1 MKTVVLKLEETAI
14 GDFEKLG
21 VYRINL
27 NRNATIDNTGFIN
40 LAVQTGNVSIIT
52 ISNAEFY
59 QDAETT
65 QSLGQQYIMPAG
77 FSTLYFKV
85 TGGNPYIEITNLYNI
100 LTLGGVG
107 TAPNYLFGDDSSRVN
122 GYIYTSDLYKLINLE
137 TLSISLSGLVGE
149 VANIPQQ
156 ITDLRTEI
164 TGLTGSL
171 ADLKPTNLKVLRF
184 RQQQVTGRYSDLTGK
199 SIRTAILDLPL
210 VTGDIIDFLNVSDLI
225 SLSIGNHV
233 SPTIAP
239 AYPVTCALS
248 SVLYF
253 QNLTQFSIKRVHLT
267 RAVLLNTLKSL
278 TQTTW
283 NANPGTQVELTTTM
297 SQSDYNSDTE
307 IQSAVTALK
316 AVLKGNFVINFA

>member
-52 ISNAEFY
+52 ISNGEFY

-65 QSLGQQYIMPAG
+65 QSLGQSYILPAG
-77 FSTLYFKV
+77 TTKFYFKV
-85 TGGNPYIEITNLYNI
+85 TGGNPYIEITNIYNI
-100 LTLGGVG
+100 LGLGSISDVSS
-107 TAPNYLFGDDSSRVN
+107 YLFGEDASRVS
-122 GYIYTSDLYKLINLE
+122 GYVYTSDLYKLTGLKNLFV
-137 TLSISLSGLVGE
+137 SKSGLVGE

-171 ADLKPTNLKVLRF
+171 ADLKPTTLNVLRF
-184 RQQQVTGRYSDLTGK
+184 RQTQVTGKYSDFAGK
-199 SIRTAILDLPL
+199 NIRTAILDLPL
-210 VTGDIIDFLNVSDLI
+210 VTGDIIDFLNVGDLI
-225 SLSIGNHV
+225 SLSIGNPV
-233 SPTIAP
+233 LTTIAP

-248 SVLYF
+248 SARYF
-253 QNLTQFSIKRVHLT
+253 QKLTQFSIKRVHLT
-267 RAVLLNTLKSL
+267 RAVLLSTLQSL

-283 NANPGTQVELTTTM
+283 NAYSGTQVELTTTM
-297 SQSDYNSDTE
+297 SQSDYNADTE

>member
-52 ISNAEFY
+52 ISNGEFY

-65 QSLGQQYIMPAG
+65 QSLGQSYILPAG
-77 FSTLYFKV
+77 TTKFYFKV
-85 TGGNPYIEITNLYNI
+85 TGGNPYIEITNIYNI
-100 LTLGGVG
+100 LGLGSISDVSS
-107 TAPNYLFGDDSSRVN
+107 YLFGEDTSRVS
-122 GYIYTSDLYKLINLE
+122 GYVYTSDLYKLTGLK
-137 TLSISLSGLVGE
+137 TLFVSESGLVGE

-171 ADLKPTNLKVLRF
+171 ADLKPTTLNMLRF
-184 RQQQVTGRYSDLTGK
+184 RQTQVTGKYSDFAGK
-199 SIRTAILDLPL
+199 NIRTAILDLPL
-210 VTGDIIDFLNVSDLI
+210 VTGDIIDFLNVGDLI
-225 SLSIGNHV
+225 SLSIGNPV
-233 SPTIAP
+233 LTTIAP

-248 SVLYF
+248 SARYF
-253 QNLTQFSIKRVHLT
+253 QKLTQFSIKRVHLT
-267 RAVLLNTLKSL
+267 RAVLLSTLQSL

-283 NANPGTQVELTTTM
+283 NAYSGTQVELTTTM
-297 SQSDYNSDTE
+297 SQSDYNADTE

>member
-52 ISNAEFY
+52 ISNGEFY

-65 QSLGQQYIMPAG
+65 QSLGQSYILPAG
-77 FSTLYFKV
+77 TTKFYFKV
-85 TGGNPYIEITNLYNI
+85 TGGNPYIEITNIYNI
-100 LTLGGVG
+100 LGLGSISDVSS
-107 TAPNYLFGDDSSRVN
+107 YLFGEDASRVN

-137 TLSISLSGLVGE
+137 TLIISLSGLVGE

-184 RQQQVTGRYSDLTGK
+184 RQRQVTGRYSDLAGK

-233 SPTIAP
+233 LPTIAP

>member
-27 NRNATIDNTGFIN
+27 NRNAIIDNTGFIN

-52 ISNAEFY
+52 ISNGEFY

-65 QSLGQQYIMPAG
+65 QSLGQSYILPAG
-77 FSTLYFKV
+77 KTKFYFKV
-85 TGGNPYIEITNLYNI
+85 TGGNPYIEITNIYNI
-100 LTLGGVG
+100 LGLGSVSDVSS
-107 TAPNYLFGDDSSRVN
+107 YLFGEDASQVS
-122 GYIYTSDLYKLINLE
+122 GYVYTSDLYKLTGLKNLFV
-137 TLSISLSGLVGE
+137 SNSGLVGE

-171 ADLKPTNLKVLRF
+171 ADLKPTTLNVLRF
-184 RQQQVTGRYSDLTGK
+184 RQTQVTGKYSDFAGK
-199 SIRTAILDLPL
+199 NIRTAILDLPL
-210 VTGDIIDFLNVSDLI
+210 VTGDIIDFLNVGDLI
-225 SLSIGNHV
+225 RLSIGNPI
-233 SPTIAP
+233 STTIAP

-248 SVLYF
+248 SARYF
-253 QNLTQFSIKRVHLT
+253 QKLTQFSIKRVHLT
-267 RAVLLNTLKSL
+267 RAVLLSTLQSL

-283 NANPGTQVELTTTM
+283 NAYSGTQVELTTTM

>member
-1 MKTVVLKLEETAI
+1 MRTVVLKLEETAI
-14 GDFEKLG
+14 GEFEKLG

-27 NRNATIDNTGFIN
+27 NRNATVDNVGFIV
-40 LAVQTGNVSIIT
+40 LSALTTNVSVMT
-52 ISNAEFY
+52 IVNAEFY

-77 FSTLYFKV
+77 ISTLYFKV
-85 TGGNPYIEITNLYNI
+85 TGGNPYIEISNPYNI
-100 LTLGGVG
+100 NMFGGSE
-107 TAPNYLFGDDSSRVN
+107 NYLFGEGSSRAN
-122 GYIYTSDLYKLINLE
+122 GYIYTDDLYKLTGLR
-137 TLSISLSGLVGE
+137 TLWTALSGLVGE
-149 VANIPQQ
+149 VGNIPEY

-184 RQQQVTGRYSDLTGK
+184 RQQQVTGRYSDLAGK

-210 VTGDIIDFLNVSDLI
+210 VTGDIIDFLNVRDLT
-225 SLSIGNHV
+225 SLSIGNHAL
-233 SPTIAP
+233 PTIAP

-267 RAVLLNTLKSL
+267 RAVLLSTLKSL

-283 NANPGTQVELTTTM
+283 NANPRTQVELTTTM

-307 IQSAVTALK
+307 IQSAVTVLK

>member
-1 MKTVVLKLEETAI
+1 MRTVVLKLEETAI
-14 GDFEKLG
+14 GEFEKLG

-27 NRNATIDNTGFIN
+27 NRNATVDNVGFID
-40 LAVQTGNVSIIT
+40 LSALTTNVSVMT
-52 ISNAEFY
+52 IVNAEFY

-77 FSTLYFKV
+77 SSTLYFKV
-85 TGGNPYIEITNLYNI
+85 TGGNPYIEISNPYNI
-100 LTLGGVG
+100 NMFGGSG
-107 TAPNYLFGDDSSRVN
+107 NYLFGEGSSRAN
-122 GYIYTSDLYKLINLE
+122 GYIYTDDLYKLTGLR
-137 TLSISLSGLVGE
+137 TLWTALSELVGE
-149 VANIPQQ
+149 VGNIPEY

-184 RQQQVTGRYSDLTGK
+184 RQQQVTGRYSDLAGK

-210 VTGDIIDFLNVSDLI
+210 VTGDIIDFLNVRDLT
-225 SLSIGNHV
+225 SLSIGNHAL
-233 SPTIAP
+233 PTIAP

-248 SVLYF
+248 SARYF
-253 QNLTQFSIKRVHLT
+253 QKLTQFSIKRVHLT

>member
-14 GDFEKLG
+14 GGFEKLG
-21 VYRINL
+21 AYRINL
-27 NRNATIDNTGFIN
+27 NRNAAIDNMGFICLSVN
-40 LAVQTGNVSIIT
+40 SANVSVMT
-52 ISNAEFY
+52 IVNGEFY
-59 QDAETT
+59 QDSEAT
-65 QSLGQQYIMPAG
+65 QPLGQTYILPAG
-77 FSTLYFKV
+77 TTKFYFKV
-85 TGGNPYIEITNLYNI
+85 TGGNPYIEITNLYNV
-100 LTLGGVG
+100 LALGDVG
-107 TAPNYLFGDDSSRVN
+107 TTPNYLFGDDSSRVN

-137 TLSISLSGLVGE
+137 ALSISLSGLVGE

-184 RQQQVTGRYSDLTGK
+184 RQQQVTGRYSDLAGK
-199 SIRTAILDLPL
+199 SIRMAILDLPL
-210 VTGDIIDFLNVSDLI
+210 VTGDIIDFLNVRDLT
-225 SLSIGNHV
+225 SLSIGNHAL
-233 SPTIAP
+233 PTIAP

-278 TQTTW
+278 TRTTW
-283 NANPGTQVELTTTM
+283 NANQRTQVELTTTM

>member
-14 GDFEKLG
+14 GEFEKLG

-27 NRNATIDNTGFIN
+27 NRNATVDNVGLIHLSALT
-40 LAVQTGNVSIIT
+40 ANVSVMT
-52 ISNAEFY
+52 IVNAEFY

-85 TGGNPYIEITNLYNI
+85 TGGNPYIEISNPYNI
-100 LTLGGVG
+100 NMFGGSK
-107 TAPNYLFGDDSSRVN
+107 NYLFGEGSSRAN
-122 GYIYTSDLYKLINLE
+122 GYIYTDDLYKLINLE

-156 ITDLRTEI
+156 ITDFRAEN

-171 ADLKPTNLKVLRF
+171 ADFKPTNLATLRF
-184 RQQQVTGRYSDLTGK
+184 RQQQVTGRYSNLAGK
-199 SIRTAILDLPL
+199 SIRMAILDLPL
-210 VTGDIIDFLNVSDLI
+210 VTGDIIDFLNVRDLT
-225 SLSIGNHV
+225 SLSIGN
-233 SPTIAP
+233 PILTTIAP

-253 QNLTQFSIKRVHLT
+253 QNLTRFSIKRVHLT

-283 NANPGTQVELTTTM
+283 NANQGTQVELTTTM

>member
-14 GDFEKLG
+14 GEFEKLG

-27 NRNATIDNTGFIN
+27 NRNATVDNVGFIH
-40 LAVQTGNVSIIT
+40 LSALTANVSVMT
-52 ISNAEFY
+52 IVNAEFY
-59 QDAETT
+59 QDSEAT
-65 QSLGQQYIMPAG
+65 QPLGQQYIMPAG
-77 FSTLYFKV
+77 ISTLYFKV
-85 TGGNPYIEITNLYNI
+85 TGGNPYIEISNPYNI
-100 LTLGGVG
+100 NMFGDSG
-107 TAPNYLFGDDSSRVN
+107 NYLFGEGSSRAN

-137 TLSISLSGLVGE
+137 TLIISLSGLVGE
-149 VANIPQQ
+149 VANIPRQ

-184 RQQQVTGRYSDLTGK
+184 RQQQVTGRYSDLAGK
-199 SIRTAILDLPL
+199 SIRMAIFDLPL
-210 VTGDIIDFLNVSDLI
+210 VTGDIIDFLNVGNLI
-225 SLSIGNHV
+225 SLSIGNPV
-233 SPTIAP
+233 STTIAP

-248 SVLYF
+248 FTRYF

-267 RAVLLNTLKSL
+267 RAVLLNTLQSL

-283 NANPGTQVELTTTM
+283 DANSGTQVELTTTM
-297 SQSDYNSDTE
+297 SQSDYNNDTE

>member
-14 GDFEKLG
+14 GEFKKLG
-21 VYRINL
+21 IYRINL
-27 NRNATIDNTGFIN
+27 NRNAAIDNMGFIYLSVN
-40 LAVQTGNVSIIT
+40 SANVSVMT
-52 ISNAEFY
+52 IVNGEFY
-59 QDAETT
+59 QDSEAT
-65 QSLGQQYIMPAG
+65 QPLGQTYIMPSG
-77 FSTLYFKV
+77 FSMLWFKV

-184 RQQQVTGRYSDLTGK
+184 RQQQVTGRYSDLAGK

>member
-27 NRNATIDNTGFIN
+27 NRNATIDNVGFIHLSAD
-40 LAVQTGNVSIIT
+40 LANISVMT
-52 ISNAEFY
+52 IVNGKFY
-59 QDAETT
+59 QDSGTT
-65 QSLGQQYIMPAG
+65 QPLGQTYIMPSG
-77 FSTLYFKV
+77 FSTLWFKV

-100 LTLGGVG
+100 LTLGGSG
-107 TAPNYLFGDDSSRVN
+107 NYLFGDGPSRVN
-122 GYIYTSDLYKLINLE
+122 GCINTSDLHKLTSLKTIW
-137 TLSISLSGLVGE
+137 TSISGLVGD

-156 ITDLRTEI
+156 ITDFRAED

-171 ADLKPTNLKVLRF
+171 ADFKPTNLTHLRF
-184 RQQQVTGRYSDLTGK
+184 RQLQVTGQYSDFAGK
-199 SIRTAILDLPL
+199 SIGTAIFDLPL
-210 VTGDIIDFLNVSDLI
+210 VTGDIIDFLNVNDLI
-225 SLSIGNHV
+225 SLSIGNPV
-233 SPTIAP
+233 LTTIAP

-248 SVLYF
+248 SAQYF
-253 QNLTQFSIKRVHLT
+253 QKLTQFSIKRVHLT
-267 RAVLLNTLKSL
+267 RAVLLSTLQSL

-283 NANPGTQVELTTTM
+283 NAYSGTQVELTTTM
-297 SQSDYNSDTE
+297 SQSDYNADTE

>member
-27 NRNATIDNTGFIN
+27 NRNATIDNVGFIN
-40 LAVQTGNVSIIT
+40 LSALTANVSVMT
-52 ISNAEFY
+52 IVNAEFY

-85 TGGNPYIEITNLYNI
+85 TGGNPYIEISNPYNI
-100 LTLGGVG
+100 NKLGGLDF
-107 TAPNYLFGDDSSRVN
+107 LFGEGSSRVN
-122 GYIYTSDLYKLINLE
+122 GYIYTDDLYKLAGLR
-137 TLSISLSGLVGE
+137 TLWTSLSGLVGE
-149 VANIPQQ
+149 VGNIPEY
-156 ITDLRTEI
+156 ITDLRVENA
-164 TGLTGSL
+164 GLSGSL
-171 ADLKPTNLKVLRF
+171 ADLKPEVLTMLRF
-184 RQQQVTGRYSDLTGK
+184 RQTGVTGRYSDLAGK
-199 SIRTAILDLPL
+199 SIRTAILGLPL
-210 VTGDIIDFLNVSDLI
+210 VTGDIIDFLNVSDLK
-225 SLSIGNHV
+225 SLSIGLPT
-233 SPTIAP
+233 STTIAP

-253 QNLTQFSIKRVHLT
+253 QNLTQFSIKWVHLT
-267 RAVLLNTLKSL
+267 RAVLLSTLQSL

-283 NANPGTQVELTTTM
+283 NAYSGTQVELTTTM
-297 SQSDYNSDTE
+297 SQSDYNADTE

-316 AVLKGNFVINFA
+316 TVLKGNFVINFA

>member
-27 NRNATIDNTGFIN
+27 NRNAIIDNTGFIN

-52 ISNAEFY
+52 ISNGEFY

-65 QSLGQQYIMPAG
+65 QSLGQSYILPAG
-77 FSTLYFKV
+77 TTKFYFKV
-85 TGGNPYIEITNLYNI
+85 TGGNPYIEITNIYNI
-100 LTLGGVG
+100 LGLGSVFDVSS
-107 TAPNYLFGDDSSRVN
+107 YLFGEDASQVS
-122 GYIYTSDLYKLINLE
+122 GYVYTSDLYKLTGLKNLFV
-137 TLSISLSGLVGE
+137 SKSGLVGE

-171 ADLKPTNLKVLRF
+171 ADLKPTTLKVLRF
-184 RQQQVTGRYSDLTGK
+184 RQTQVTGKYSDFAGK
-199 SIRTAILDLPL
+199 NIRTAILDLPL
-210 VTGDIIDFLNVSDLI
+210 VTGDIIDFLNVGDLI
-225 SLSIGNHV
+225 SLSIGN
-233 SPTIAP
+233 PILTTIAP

-248 SVLYF
+248 SARYF
-253 QNLTQFSIKRVHLT
+253 QKLTQFSIKRVHLT
-267 RAVLLNTLKSL
+267 RAVLLSTLQSL

-283 NANPGTQVELTTTM
+283 NAYSGTQVELTTTM
-297 SQSDYNSDTE
+297 SQSDYNADTE

>member
-14 GDFEKLG
+14 GEFEKLG

-27 NRNATIDNTGFIN
+27 NRNAAIDNMGFIYLSVN
-40 LAVQTGNVSIIT
+40 YANVSVMT
-52 ISNAEFY
+52 IVNGEFY
-59 QDAETT
+59 QDSEAT
-65 QSLGQQYIMPAG
+65 QPLGQTYIMPSG
-77 FSTLYFKV
+77 FSMLWFKV
-85 TGGNPYIEITNLYNI
+85 TGGNPYIEITNLYNV
-100 LTLGGVG
+100 LALGGVG
-107 TAPNYLFGDDSSRVN
+107 PKPNYLFGDRSSRVN

-137 TLSISLSGLVGE
+137 TLSVSLSGLVGE

-171 ADLKPTNLKVLRF
+171 ADLKPTNLNFLRF
-184 RQQQVTGRYSDLTGK
+184 RQQQVTGRYSDLAGK

-210 VTGDIIDFLNVSDLI
+210 VTGDIIDFLNVRDLT
-225 SLSIGNHV
+225 SLSIGNDA
-233 SPTIAP
+233 SPMIAP

-248 SVLYF
+248 SNLYF

-283 NANPGTQVELTTTM
+283 NANRGTQVELTTTM

>member
-27 NRNATIDNTGFIN
+27 NRNATVDNVGLIDLSALIT
-40 LAVQTGNVSIIT
+40 NVSVMT
-52 ISNAEFY
+52 IVNAEFY

-77 FSTLYFKV
+77 SSTLYFKV
-85 TGGNPYIEITNLYNI
+85 TGGNPYIEISNPYNI
-100 LTLGGVG
+100 NMFGGSE
-107 TAPNYLFGDDSSRVN
+107 TYLFGDGSSRAN
-122 GYIYTSDLYKLINLE
+122 GYIYTDDLYKLTGLR
-137 TLSISLSGLVGE
+137 TLWTSLSGLVGE
-149 VANIPQQ
+149 VGNIPEY
-156 ITDLRTEI
+156 ITDLRVENA
-164 TGLTGSL
+164 GLSGSL
-171 ADLKPTNLKVLRF
+171 ADLKPEVLTTLRF
-184 RQQQVTGRYSDLTGK
+184 RQTGVTGRYSDFAGK
-199 SIRTAILDLPL
+199 AITQMILDLPL
-210 VTGDIIDFLNVSDLI
+210 VTGDIIDFLNVNGLQR
-225 SLSIGNHV
+225 LSIGLPT
-233 SPTIAP
+233 STTIAP

-248 SVLYF
+248 SNIYF
-253 QNLTQFSIKRVHLT
+253 KNLTQFSIKRVHLA

-283 NANPGTQVELTTTM
+283 NANQGTQVELTTTM

>member
-14 GDFEKLG
+14 GEFEKLG

-27 NRNATIDNTGFIN
+27 NRNATVDNVGFIN
-40 LAVQTGNVSIIT
+40 LSALTANVSVMT
-52 ISNAEFY
+52 IVNAEFY

-85 TGGNPYIEITNLYNI
+85 TGGNPYIEISNPYNI
-100 LTLGGVG
+100 NKLGGLDF
-107 TAPNYLFGDDSSRVN
+107 LFGEGSSRAN
-122 GYIYTSDLYKLINLE
+122 GYIYTDDLYKLTGLR
-137 TLSISLSGLVGE
+137 TLWTSLSGLVGE

-171 ADLKPTNLKVLRF
+171 ADLKPTTLNVLRF
-184 RQQQVTGRYSDLTGK
+184 RQTQVTGKYSDFAGK
-199 SIRTAILDLPL
+199 NIRTAILDLPL
-210 VTGDIIDFLNVSDLI
+210 VTGDIIDFLNVSDLK
-225 SLSIGNHV
+225 SLSIGLPI
-233 SPTIAP
+233 STTIAP

-248 SVLYF
+248 SARYF
-253 QNLTQFSIKRVHLT
+253 QKLTQFSIKRVHLT
-267 RAVLLNTLKSL
+267 RAVLLSTLQSL

-283 NANPGTQVELTTTM
+283 NAYSGTQVELTTTM
-297 SQSDYNSDTE
+297 SQSDYNADTE

>member
-52 ISNAEFY
+52 ISNGEFY

-65 QSLGQQYIMPAG
+65 QSLGQSYILPAG
-77 FSTLYFKV
+77 TTKFYFKV
-85 TGGNPYIEITNLYNI
+85 TGGNPYIEITNIYNI
-100 LTLGGVG
+100 LGLGSVSDVSS
-107 TAPNYLFGDDSSRVN
+107 YLFGEDTSRVN

-137 TLSISLSGLVGE
+137 TLIISLSGLVGE

-184 RQQQVTGRYSDLTGK
+184 RQQQVTGRYSDFAGK

-210 VTGDIIDFLNVSDLI
+210 VTGDIIDFLNVRDLT
-225 SLSIGNHV
+225 SLSIGNHAL
-233 SPTIAP
+233 PTIAP

-248 SVLYF
+248 SNLYF
-253 QNLTQFSIKRVHLT
+253 KNLTQFSIKRVHLT

-283 NANPGTQVELTTTM
+283 NANPRTQVELTTTM

>member
-1 MKTVVLKLEETAI
+1 MKTVVLKLEEKAI

-27 NRNATIDNTGFIN
+27 NRDATIGNTGFIN

-52 ISNAEFY
+52 ISNGEFY

-65 QSLGQQYIMPAG
+65 QSLGQSYILPAG
-77 FSTLYFKV
+77 KTIFYFKV
-85 TGGNPYIEITNLYNI
+85 TGGNSYIEITNIYNI
-100 LTLGGVG
+100 LGLGGASNVSS
-107 TAPNYLFGDDSSRVN
+107 YLFGEDASRVS
-122 GYIYTSDLYKLINLE
+122 GYVYTSDLYKLTGLKNL
-137 TLSISLSGLVGE
+137 LVSKSGLVGE

-156 ITDLRTEI
+156 ITDLRTEK

-171 ADLKPTNLKVLRF
+171 ADLKPTTLNVLRF
-184 RQQQVTGRYSDLTGK
+184 RQTQVTGKYSDFAGK
-199 SIRTAILDLPL
+199 SIITAILDLPL
-210 VTGDIIDFLNVSDLI
+210 VTGDIIDFLNVGDLI
-225 SLSIGNHV
+225 SLSIGNPV
-233 SPTIAP
+233 STTIAP

-248 SVLYF
+248 STRYF
-253 QNLTQFSIKRVHLT
+253 QKLTQFSIKRVHLT
-267 RAVLLNTLKSL
+267 RAVLLSTLQSL

-283 NANPGTQVELTTTM
+283 NAHSGTQVELTTTM
-297 SQSDYNSDTE
+297 SQSDYNADTE